1 MHQTTAAIHAIFL
14 ALALLASQSWGYFAM
29 PQLEEMAVIQQ
40 SDVEQEEGNSILELS
55 IPTAPEKGPEVRT
68 APPKTPK
75 DSSKSSVWAT
85 VLADNYQW
93 TTARHLSWAAVSY
106 GMSNSSTTSSGHPH
120 SYGNKGPPQ
129 LATSTV

>member
-29 PQLEEMAVIQQ
+29 PQLEDMAVIQQ

-85 VLADNYQW
+85 LPASNYKW
-93 TTARHLSWAAVSY
+93 TTQLHLSWAAVVY
-106 GMSNSSTTSSGHPH
+106 GIPRPPTTSSGHPH

-129 LATSTV
+129 LVA

>member
-29 PQLEEMAVIQQ
+29 PQLEDMAVVQQ

-68 APPKTPK
+68 ALPKTPK
-75 DSSKSSVWAT
+75 DSSKSSSWT
-85 VLADNYQW
+85 TLLAAKYQW
-93 TTARHLSWAAVSY
+93 TTQLHLSWAAVVY
-106 GMSNSSTTSSGHPH
+106 GIPRPSTTSSGHPH

-129 LATSTV
+129 LAV